1 MELIKCGKKGQITIP
16 RDIIK
21 KLGLGEHTPL
31 LVEVTD
37 DGGILL
43 RQAAIVPL
51 ETYSDERVAEF
62 EREGQLTD
70 RERALARA
78 MLRKSPP

>member
-1 MELIKCGKKGQITIP
+1 M
-16 RDIIK
+16 
-21 KLGLGEHTPL
+21 
-31 LVEVTD
+31 EVTD